1 MDILGAVITFI
12 LGGGFLSFLQY
23 LIERRDKRKDDIKEF
38 KKQLADVEKRLSDK
52 IDAIEAKADERNAVN
67 ARVRIL
73 RFADETMDGR
83 KHSKDSYDQVMH
95 DIDDYEDY
103 CNVHPDFKNNQ
114 TVQTVGYLKKIYA
127 ERLEKHDFL

>member
-12 LGGGFLSFLQY
+12 LGGGFLSFLQF
-23 LIERRDKRKDDIKEF
+23 LIERRDKRKEEIKEL
-38 KKQLADVEKRLSDK
+38 KKQFADMEKRITEK
-52 IDAIEAKADERNAVN
+52 IDSIEAKADERNAVN

-83 KHSKDSYDQVMH
+83 RHSKDSYDQVMH
-95 DIDDYEDY
+95 DIDDYEEY
-103 CNVHPDFKNNQ
+103 CEGHPDFRNNQ
-114 TVQTVGYLKKIYA
+114 TVSTVSYIKKIYA

>member
-1 MDILGAVITFI
+1 MDILSAVITFI
-12 LGGGFLSFLQY
+12 LGGGFLSFLQF
-23 LIERRDKRKDDIKEF
+23 LIERKDKRKEELKEL
-38 KKQLADVEKRLSDK
+38 KKQLSDVEKRLSDK
-52 IDAIEAKADERNAVN
+52 IDAIETKADERNAVN

-95 DIDDYEDY
+95 DIDDYEEY
-103 CNVHPDFKNNQ
+103 CEIHPDFKNNQ
-114 TVQTVGYLKKIYA
+114 TIQTVGYLKKIYA

>member
-12 LGGGFLSFLQY
+12 LGGGFLSFLQF

-38 KKQLADVEKRLSDK
+38 KKQLSDVEKRLSDK

-95 DIDDYEDY
+95 DIDDYEEY
-103 CNVHPDFKNNQ
+103 CEIHPDFKNNQ
-114 TVQTVGYLKKIYA
+114 TIQTVGYLKKIYA